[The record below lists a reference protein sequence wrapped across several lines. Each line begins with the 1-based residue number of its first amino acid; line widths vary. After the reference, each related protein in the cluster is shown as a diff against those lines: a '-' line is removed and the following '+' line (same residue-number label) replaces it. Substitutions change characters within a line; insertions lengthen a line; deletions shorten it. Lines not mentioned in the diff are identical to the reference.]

1 MRWNLLKKKYPSG
14 LVPINFKLAG
24 KIILPLGAVFT
35 ILGISAL
42 FLNLATLP
50 ITVLVIGVGFII
62 AGIYLLVV
70 LPTDY

>member
-1 MRWNLLKKKYPSG
+1 MRWYLLKKNYSSG
-14 LVPINFKLAG
+14 LVPINFRLAG

-50 ITVLVIGVGFII
+50 ITVLEIGVGFII
-62 AGIYLLVV
+62 VGIYLLVV
-70 LPTDY
+70 LPKDD

>member
-1 MRWNLLKKKYPSG
+1 MKKKYPSG
-14 LVPINFKLAG
+14 LVPINFKLTG
-24 KIILPLGAVFT
+24 KIILPLGTVLT
-35 ILGISAL
+35 ILGLSNL

-50 ITVLVIGVGFII
+50 VAVLVIGVGFII

>member
-1 MRWNLLKKKYPSG
+1 MKKNYSSG
-14 LVPINFKLAG
+14 LVPINFRLAG

-50 ITVLVIGVGFII
+50 ITVLEIGVGFII
-62 AGIYLLVV
+62 VGIYLLVV
-70 LPTDY
+70 LPKD